1 MRKINII
8 ALIFSAVLVLTFV
21 QCRRNVIDTVPEA
34 VEISL
39 NAGWSS
45 RAIVTPGESNAPV
58 EFEDGEKI
66 YVVSNGKYV
75 GILTHTGSNVFTGS
89 IYNATAG
96 KPLDFYLLGG
106 KGFGPVSSLS
116 EGATSCEVLIN
127 DQTTKYPVVSHAQS
141 AENYDG
147 AGLYTALMIPKC
159 SMVKFNVTT
168 ESSEA
173 ICINGMNNKVVI
185 DFANNKFTYCKSGE
199 GVIKMQHR
207 ASHDNGVYWAIV
219 FPQDELGMGA
229 VGSAYTA
236 DENYIGVRPVI
247 PTIEV
252 NKFLKDGIDIVVN
265 RPNVTYRFSVS
276 GTTTVAFSKGNV
288 QHIGSAPIP
297 YWQFAVNQYT
307 ILGDNGQ
314 FSADENVDRDL
325 FGWGSGDH
333 PNLVSDSL
341 SDYINFKDWALPIN
355 KVSDKEWRTLS
366 QSEWAYLFNE
376 RSNAIYKRGVGTVNG
391 VEGLFFL
398 PDNWKKPDEIT
409 FDHDGCN
416 TYNIDQWIEMEFNG
430 AVFLPKAGCRVG
442 TDDNSEALSAY
453 WSSTG
458 IEESTSVPSTLAYCI
473 SRYNATG
480 YIDPSDSIYRWYGLA
495 VRLVTDVNSKNKQKQ
510 PQI

>member
-1 MRKINII
+1 MRKIKII

-21 QCRRNVIDTVPEA
+21 QCRRDVIDAVPEA

-75 GILTHTGSNVFTGS
+75 GILTHTGGNVFTGS

-106 KGFGPVSSLS
+106 KGFGPVSSLGD
-116 EGATSCEVLIN
+116 GATSCEVLIN
-127 DQTTKYPVVSHAQS
+127 DQTKKYPVVSHAQS

-147 AGLYTALMIPKC
+147 AGPYNALMIPKC

-252 NKFLKDGIDIVVN
+252 NEFMKDGIDIVVN
-265 RPNVTYRFSVS
+265 RPNVTHRFSVS

-288 QHIGSAPIP
+288 QYIGSAATP

-307 ILGDNGQ
+307 VLGDNGQ
-314 FSADENVDRDL
+314 FSDNTYADRDL
-325 FGWGSGDH
+325 FGWGTGDYAFC
-333 PNLVSDSL
+333 VSTSDSTYQIYRDW
-341 SDYINFKDWALPIN
+341 SMGINAN
-355 KVSDKEWRTLS
+355 SDKVWRTLS
-366 QSEWAYLFNE
+366 GSEWLYLFNNRNE
-376 RSNAIYKRGVGTVNG
+376 GDYKRGIGTVNG
-391 VEGLFFL
+391 VGGLILL
-398 PDNWKKPDEIT
+398 PDEWTNPEGIPT
-409 FDHDGCN
+409 FSPGAGN
-416 TYNIDQWIEMEFNG
+416 TYTLEEWIEMEFNG
-430 AVFLPKAGCRVG
+430 AVFLPKAGSRIG
-442 TDDNSEALSAY
+442 TGAHSLNAY
-453 WSSTG
+453 WSSTAPTMVSP
-458 IEESTSVPSTLAYCI
+458 IEAYCVD
-473 SRYNATG
+473 
-480 YIDPSDSIYRWYGLA
+480 IDSGNPAEIVPLHYGLA
-495 VRLVTDVNSKNKQKQ
+495 VRLVTDVN
-510 PQI
+510 